1 MEAWAKRIYNMYNLV
16 NKNQVRPYRE
26 YCTNVLTSLRDS
38 LNEKYDINTE
48 FYLVGSGANNL
59 VTQDG
64 NGPFD
69 LDYNLRI
76 LSMSDKYRNNLKSLK
91 DIVRNTL
98 NKIVGNTFFSDG
110 QDSRSVITSN
120 LILKND
126 RTKKF
131 SFDIAIITEMG
142 NGNLGRLIHNK
153 QLGQFTW
160 NEIPSTIDLNIK
172 VKKLKQYGYWGEVRD
187 TYLAK
192 KNMYLQ
198 RRDYNHTS
206 FVVYVET
213 INEVYK
219 KRIKGN

>member
-1 MEAWAKRIYNMYNLV
+1 MEAWAKRRYNMYNLV
-16 NKNQVRPYRE
+16 KSNQVKPYRE
-26 YCTNVLTSLRDS
+26 YCTKVLTSLRDS
-38 LNEKYDINTE
+38 LNEKYDIKTE

-76 LSMSDKYRNNLKSLK
+76 LSMSKKYWNDLKLLK
-91 DIVRNTL
+91 NTVRNTL
-98 NKIVGNTFFSDG
+98 NEIVGDTFFSDG

-120 LILKND
+120 LFLKND
-126 RTKKF
+126 RTKKNF
-131 SFDIAIITEMG
+131 SFDIAIIAKMD
-142 NGNLGRLIHNK
+142 NGNLCRLIHNK
-153 QLGQFTW
+153 QYGQFTW

-198 RRDYNHTS
+198 RRDYNHSS

-213 INEVYK
+213 VNDVYNK
-219 KRIKGN
+219 YRLH

>member
-1 MEAWAKRIYNMYNLV
+1 MYNWV
-16 NKNQVRPYRE
+16 NKNQVKPYRE

-38 LNEKYDINTE
+38 LNEKYDIKTE

-76 LSMSDKYRNNLKSLK
+76 LSMSDKYWNNLKSLK

-98 NKIVGNTFFSDG
+98 NKIVGDTFFSDG

-131 SFDIAIITEMG
+131 SFDIAIIAEMG

-160 NEIPSTIDLNIK
+160 NEIPSTKDLNIK
-172 VKKLKQYGYWGEVRD
+172 VKKLKVYGYWGEVRD
-187 TYLAK
+187 TYKSK

-198 RRDYNHTS
+198 RRDYYHSS

-213 INEVYK
+213 VNDVYK